1 MNKSIIKSTGVVAFF
16 TMLSRIMGL
25 IRDMVIS
32 SIFGANAFV
41 DGFYVAFRIPNLF
54 RRFVAEGCLTIS
66 FVPVYTEYLMTNNRE
81 ESLKLAQK
89 TLSMLILFLC
99 AIVGLGIIFSPQI
112 IHLFAYGFDN
122 SEQIALTINLNRL
135 MFPYLFLISIVSF
148 AMGYLNSH
156 KYFFAP
162 AFSPVLL
169 NIGFIT
175 GALFIGRIFKQP
187 LYGLALGVI
196 LGGIMQFVLQIPYL
210 IRAGFKMKFSIDFS
224 HPGIRSIFKMMLPA
238 LFGIAVYQINI
249 LMSTMLA
256 SMLPEGSISY
266 LYYSD
271 RLTEIVLGV
280 FVVSLGNVLLPEL
293 SGFAATKNFSKIRDL
308 YLSSVKAVLFICIPA
323 CIALMSAGLPIV
335 SVLFKRGNFSA
346 SDAEMTFKAL
356 FYASLGIPSISILR
370 ITVPAFYSL
379 KDTKTPVFT
388 SFLSFIINIGSGYF
402 LMQTSLKHGG
412 LTLGLSIA
420 STVQMLIL
428 VIAMQK
434 KIGSIGAGQLILP
447 VLKYLFSGIIMALF
461 IYFIG
466 LKINW
471 FNDAFLKRLVF
482 LIIIIITGLAVYFL
496 TCFLLRVKEIDILKS
511 LISKAVKKF
520 C

>member
-1 MNKSIIKSTGVVAFF
+1 
-16 TMLSRIMGL
+16 MLSI
-25 IRDMVIS
+25 
-32 SIFGANAFV
+32 
-41 DGFYVAFRIPNLF
+41 
-54 RRFVAEGCLTIS
+54 
-66 FVPVYTEYLMTNNRE
+66 
-81 ESLKLAQK
+81 
-89 TLSMLILFLC
+89 FLC
-99 AIVGLGIIFSPQI
+99 IIVGLGIIFSPQI
-112 IHLFAYGFDN
+112 VNLFGYGFKN
-122 SEQIALTINLNRL
+122 NEQISLTINLNRI

-169 NIGFIT
+169 NVGFIF
-175 GALFIGRIFKQP
+175 GALFISRFFDQP
-187 LYGLALGVI
+187 LYGLAIGVI
-196 LGGIMQFVLQIPYL
+196 LGGIMQFILQIPYL
-210 IRAGFKMKFSIDFS
+210 IRAGFKMKFSLDFN
-224 HPGIRSIFKMMLPA
+224 HPGIRSIFRMMPPA

-256 SMLPEGSISY
+256 STLPGGSISY

-293 SGFAATKNFSKIRDL
+293 SGFAASRDYKKIREL
-308 YLSSVKAVLFICIPA
+308 YLSSVKAVLFISIPA
-323 CIALMSAGLPIV
+323 CIALMCAGLPIV

-346 SDAEMTFKAL
+346 TDAEMTFKAL
-356 FYASLGIPSISILR
+356 FYASLGVPSISILR

-379 KDTKTPVFT
+379 KDTKTPVIA
-388 SFLSFIINIGSGYF
+388 SFLSFVVNIGSGFF
-402 LMQTSLKHGG
+402 LMQTVLKHGG

-428 VIAMQK
+428 MIVLQR
-434 KIGSIGAGQLILP
+434 KIGNLDFRQLMLP
-447 VLKYLFSGIIMALF
+447 VLKYFFSGIIMALF

-466 LKINW
+466 LKVNW
-471 FNDAFLKRLVF
+471 TDDPFIKRLLF
-482 LIIIIITGLAVYFL
+482 LIIIIITGILVYFL
-496 TCFLLRVKEIDILKS
+496 TCYMLKVKETVILKK
-511 LISKAVKKF
+511 LIFKVFKKF

>member
-1 MNKSIIKSTGVVAFF
+1 MNKSILKSTGVVAFF
-16 TMLSRIMGL
+16 TMISRVMGL
-25 IRDMVIS
+25 IRDIVIS

-66 FVPVYTEYLMTNNRE
+66 FIPVYTEYLMIKDRE

-89 TLSMLILFLC
+89 TLTILLIVLFV
-99 AIVGLGIIFSPQI
+99 IVGLGIIFSPQI
-112 IHLFAYGFDN
+112 INLFAYGFDN
-122 SEQIALTINLNRL
+122 TQQITLTVNLNRI

-148 AMGYLNSH
+148 SMGYLNSH

-169 NIGFIT
+169 NIGFIV
-175 GALFIGRIFKQP
+175 GALIFGRFFNQP
-187 LYGLALGVI
+187 LYGLAFGVI
-196 LGGIMQFVLQIPYL
+196 FGGILQFVLQIPYL
-210 IRAGFKMKFSIDFS
+210 IKAGFKMKFSVDFS
-224 HPGIRSIFKMMLPA
+224 HPGIRSIFRMMLPA

-256 SMLPEGSISY
+256 SMLPGGSISY

-293 SGFAATKNFSKIRDL
+293 SGFAASHDYKKIRDL
-308 YLSSVKAVLFICIPA
+308 YLSSVKAVLFISIPA
-323 CIALMSAGLPIV
+323 CIALLTAGFPII

-346 SDAEMTFKAL
+346 GDAEMTFKAL
-356 FYASLGIPSISILR
+356 FYASMGVPSISLLR

-379 KDTKTPVFT
+379 KDTKTPVIASLF
-388 SFLSFIINIGSGYF
+388 SFVINIGLGF
-402 LMQTSLKHGG
+402 ILMQTVLKQGG
-412 LTLGLSIA
+412 LTLALSVA
-420 STVQMLIL
+420 STIQMFIL
-428 VIAMQK
+428 MIALQRR
-434 KIGSIGAGQLILP
+434 IGSLNFGQLMLP
-447 VLKYLFSGIIMALF
+447 VLKFFISGIIMALF

-466 LKINW
+466 QRVDWINDP
-471 FNDAFLKRLVF
+471 FFKRLLF
-482 LIIIIITGLAVYFL
+482 LIIIIISGLLAYFFSCL
-496 TCFLLRVKEIDILKS
+496 YAES
-511 LISKAVKKF
+511 
-520 C
+520 